1 VSGRLFRCLLG
12 AALAQ
17 DGCWRAPPQKNFLVE
32 PGDLPISSNLSV
44 ATMATLE
51 VFLILAIYFLLFEP
65 NHPSPSVGVCRR
77 LPNQFFNVAMIESCC
92 AAEKGAG

>member
-1 VSGRLFRCLLG
+1 
-12 AALAQ
+12 
-17 DGCWRAPPQKNFLVE
+17 
-32 PGDLPISSNLSV
+32 
-44 ATMATLE
+44 MATLE